1 MAMATRDATRTD
13 LGTLRELLAAP
24 GPFAS
29 VYFGLEAR
37 PERAEEAGARWRDL
51 AARLAREG
59 ADAATV
65 DALTARVMDALPGT
79 GVLALFASHGEVRH
93 AAELPGG
100 HHGDVAE
107 FAAVPHLLPLLEWR
121 QEHPAHVVAVVDRTG
136 ADLLVHPE
144 GGTEARRR
152 TVQGTDD
159 EILRTS
165 GLPNM
170 RFQHRAEDSWERNA
184 KVVAAA
190 VDEALAEVSASLL
203 LVAGDVRARQ
213 YLTKHLPARV
223 RRDVTVGHISGSR
236 SADGSAAVRTSR
248 TETEVAR
255 AGHARTA
262 ELLRTLEHE
271 LAPGGHAVEG
281 VRATLDALA
290 VGRVGTLTVTDDPR
304 DQRTAWFGDSPAELA
319 ERRDDLPPD
328 GGGEPH
334 EGRLA
339 DVAVRAA
346 LLTGADVRVLE
357 PGEPRTPAQGAGGIC
372 RYP

>member
-13 LGTLRELLAAP
+13 TGTLRDLLAAP

-29 VYFGLEAR
+29 VYFDREAR

-65 DALTARVMDALPGT
+65 DALTTRVMDSLPGT
-79 GVLALFASHGEVRH
+79 GVLAAFAAGGEVRH
-93 AAELPGG
+93 VAELPGG
-100 HHGDVAE
+100 HHGDLAEVAP
-107 FAAVPHLLPLLEWR
+107 VPHLLPLLEWR

-136 ADLLVHPE
+136 ADLLIYAE
-144 GGTEARRR
+144 GSTEPRRR
-152 TVQGTDD
+152 TVTGTDD
-159 EILRTS
+159 EIVRSS
-165 GLPNM
+165 GLPQM
-170 RFQHRAEDSWERNA
+170 RFQHRAEDSWEHNA
-184 KVVAAA
+184 KAVAEAL
-190 VDEALAEVSASLL
+190 DGALAEVSATLL

-236 SADGSAAVRTSR
+236 GADGPAGVRASR
-248 TETEVAR
+248 TETEVSR

-262 ELLRTLEHE
+262 ELLRQLEHE

-281 VRATLDALA
+281 VNATLDALA

-304 DQRTAWFGDSPAELA
+304 DQRTAWFGSTPAELA
-319 ERRDDLPPD
+319 ERREDLPPD
-328 GGGEPH
+328 GGGEPY

-357 PGEPRTPAQGAGGIC
+357 PGEPRTPAQGTGGIC